1 MLVINTNKG
10 LEIAVHVPLLYC
22 HYMLTDDNTL
32 PLLLSSP
39 AHNAAL
45 CTVLR
50 APSFTSKAES
60 LPTVLCITWRF
71 QREPVS
77 LRYVFGK
84 KLKWCVAYLS
94 RMNINENVKFYR
106 YV

>member
-1 MLVINTNKG
+1 MHRYSTVTI
-10 LEIAVHVPLLYC
+10 
-22 HYMLTDDNTL
+22 LTDDNTL

-39 AHNAAL
+39 THNEAL

-50 APSFTSKAES
+50 APSFTLKAES

-84 KLKWCVAYLS
+84 KLKCYVAYLL
-94 RMNINENVKFYR
+94 RMNRNKNV
-106 YV
+106 

>member
-1 MLVINTNKG
+1 MRRYSTVT
-10 LEIAVHVPLLYC
+10 
-22 HYMLTDDNTL
+22 MLTDDNTL

-39 AHNAAL
+39 THNATL

-84 KLKWCVAYLS
+84 KLKFYIAYFLW
-94 RMNINENVKFYR
+94 MNRNKNVKF
-106 YV
+106 